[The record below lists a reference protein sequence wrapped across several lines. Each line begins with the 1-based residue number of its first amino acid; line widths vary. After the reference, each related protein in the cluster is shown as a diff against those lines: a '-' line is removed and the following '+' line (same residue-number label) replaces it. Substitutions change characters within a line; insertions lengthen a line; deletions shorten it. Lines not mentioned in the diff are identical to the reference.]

1 MASDSKRP
9 GGLTALAVFN
19 FIFGGLSLLGALGSA
34 ALIPFLGRISEQAA
48 SQDMPPAQRA
58 QVEALADMSGSLFV
72 LLAVVS
78 LVTAVLLIVSGVG
91 YLKLKKFLGR
101 TIGNVYA
108 IVSIVYSAAS
118 PFLLPAALGGG
129 FGIAAIIGL
138 IYPLLTLILLNTT
151 FREDFV
157 N

>member
-1 MASDSKRP
+1 
-9 GGLTALAVFN
+9 
-19 FIFGGLSLLGALGSA
+19 
-34 ALIPFLGRISEQAA
+34 
-48 SQDMPPAQRA
+48 
-58 QVEALADMSGSLFV
+58 
-72 LLAVVS
+72 
-78 LVTAVLLIVSGVG
+78 VSGVG